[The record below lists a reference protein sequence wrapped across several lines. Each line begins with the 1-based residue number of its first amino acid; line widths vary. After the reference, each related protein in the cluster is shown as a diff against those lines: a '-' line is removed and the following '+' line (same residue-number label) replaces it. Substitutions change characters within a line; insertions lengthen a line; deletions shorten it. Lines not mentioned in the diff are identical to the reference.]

1 MGGAAGRGYPQK
13 NRASGAIAGCEH
25 RPGGCLST
33 GCWQACRCPVPAC
46 ESEAMNAWGSK
57 LLRSDRARHA
67 EVLRGMLRTPVIVD
81 VADHDSADA
90 VAMAVAA
97 TGREQ
102 LRRDEAE
109 SKFPNGL
116 HRGLRRIDDALLAGL
131 SEPVTAGGALELAE
145 MLGVID
151 TPRIHVHGVQGG
163 AGTSSLAVHLALA
176 LAHCLFQDATPVS
189 LVDADPDSVGL
200 DLLFGWEAVPGRRV
214 GEPGIGE
221 REGVPVEDWPVAP
234 GGTGLRFRSR
244 RLGAG
249 DGQAAEPAAEYPVAG
264 VADYP
269 AAGVA
274 VVDRGRANPMADV
287 RSVALAAQAESRSVA
302 AGAPSLAAR
311 GADLV
316 VCMTRP
322 TVAGVHAL
330 GRCLAELEGVDVPA
344 VGVLREEAGLETPIA
359 LRQMLGRAPVELWPW
374 DGAIA
379 SEPLDGCAGEASV
392 QDLQLALNILG
403 HLPGASAW
411 GRTRDVD
418 C

>member
-1 MGGAAGRGYPQK
+1 
-13 NRASGAIAGCEH
+13 
-25 RPGGCLST
+25 
-33 GCWQACRCPVPAC
+33 
-46 ESEAMNAWGSK
+46 MNAWGSK

-67 EVLRGMLRTPVIVD
+67 EVLRGMLRTPVVVD

-145 MLGVID
+145 MLGVVD
-151 TPRIHVHGVQGG
+151 KPRIHVHGVQGG

-200 DLLFGWEAVPGRRV
+200 DLLFGWEAVPGWRV

-249 DGQAAEPAAEYPVAG
+249 DGQAAESAAEYPVAG
-264 VADYP
+264 VAGYL

-274 VVDRGRANPMADV
+274 VVDRGRVNPMADV
-287 RSVALAAQAESRSVA
+287 RNVAPPGQAESRSVA
-302 AGAPSLAAR
+302 ASAPRPAAR

-316 VCMTRP
+316 VCVTRP

-330 GRCLAELEGVDVPA
+330 GRCLAELDAADVPA
-344 VGVLREEAGLETPIA
+344 VGVLREEVGLETPIA

-379 SEPLDGCAGEASV
+379 AEPLDGCSGEASAN
-392 QDLQLALNILG
+392 DLQLGVRILR
-403 HLPGASAW
+403 HLPGASAL
-411 GRTRDVD
+411 GRAHDVD

>member
-1 MGGAAGRGYPQK
+1 
-13 NRASGAIAGCEH
+13 
-25 RPGGCLST
+25 
-33 GCWQACRCPVPAC
+33 
-46 ESEAMNAWGSK
+46 MNAWGSK
-57 LLRSDRARHA
+57 LLRSDRAGHA
-67 EVLRGMLRTPVIVD
+67 ETLRGMLRTPVVVD

-116 HRGLRRIDDALLAGL
+116 HRGLRRIDAALLASL

-163 AGTSSLAVHLALA
+163 AGTSSLAVHLALS

-200 DLLFGWEAVPGRRV
+200 DLLFGWEGVPGRRV
-214 GEPGIGE
+214 GEQGIGE
-221 REGVPVEDWPVAP
+221 REGVPVEGWPVAP
-234 GGTGLRFRSR
+234 GGSGLRFRSQ
-244 RLGAG
+244 RLDAAG
-249 DGQAAEPAAEYPVAG
+249 GRPEPNTDRGLDRPTAG
-264 VADYP
+264 TADYP
-269 AAGVA
+269 LRGVA
-274 VVDRGRANPMADV
+274 VVDRGRVNPMADV
-287 RSVALAAQAESRSVA
+287 RE
-302 AGAPSLAAR
+302 GASAPEDDGVSASNGA
-311 GADLV
+311 ADLV
-316 VCMTRP
+316 VCVTRP

-330 GRCLAELEGVDVPA
+330 GRCLAELDAADVPA

-379 SEPLDGCAGEASV
+379 SEPLDGCSGEASTN
-392 QDLQLALNILG
+392 DLQLGVRILG
-403 HLPGASAW
+403 HLPGASVL
-411 GRTRDVD
+411 GRAHDVD

>member
-1 MGGAAGRGYPQK
+1 
-13 NRASGAIAGCEH
+13 
-25 RPGGCLST
+25 
-33 GCWQACRCPVPAC
+33 
-46 ESEAMNAWGSK
+46 
-57 LLRSDRARHA
+57 
-67 EVLRGMLRTPVIVD
+67 MLRTPVIVD

-116 HRGLRRIDDALLAGL
+116 HRGLRRIDDVLLAGL
-131 SEPVTAGGALELAE
+131 NEPVTAGGALELAE

-151 TPRIHVHGVQGG
+151 TPRIHVHSVQGG

-200 DLLFGWEAVPGRRV
+200 DLLCGWEGVPGRRV
-214 GEPGIGE
+214 GEQGIGE
-221 REGVPVEDWPVAP
+221 REGVPVEGWPVAP

-244 RLGAG
+244 RHDAAG
-249 DGQAAEPAAEYPVAG
+249 GRPEPNADLVVHRPAAG
-264 VADYP
+264 TADYP
-269 AAGVA
+269 AAGIA
-274 VVDRGRANPMADV
+274 VVDRGRVNPMADV
-287 RSVALAAQAESRSVA
+287 RGVAPAGQAEAHSA
-302 AGAPSLAAR
+302 ATDTPSPAAR

-316 VCMTRP
+316 VCVTRP

-330 GRCLAELEGVDVPA
+330 GRCLAELDAADVPA

-379 SEPLDGCAGEASV
+379 AEPLDGCSGEASV
-392 QDLQLALNILG
+392 NDLQLGVRILG
-403 HLPGASAW
+403 HLPGASAL
-411 GRTRDVD
+411 GRAHDVD

>member
-1 MGGAAGRGYPQK
+1 
-13 NRASGAIAGCEH
+13 
-25 RPGGCLST
+25 
-33 GCWQACRCPVPAC
+33 
-46 ESEAMNAWGSK
+46 MNAWGSK
-57 LLRSDRARHA
+57 LLRSDRAGHA
-67 EVLRGMLRTPVIVD
+67 ETLRGMLRTPVVVD

-116 HRGLRRIDDALLAGL
+116 HRGLRRIDAALLASL

-163 AGTSSLAVHLALA
+163 AGTSSFAVHLALA

-200 DLLFGWEAVPGRRV
+200 DLLCGWEGVPGRRV
-214 GEPGIGE
+214 GEQGIGE
-221 REGVPVEDWPVAP
+221 REGVPVEGWPVAP

-244 RLGAG
+244 RLGVAG
-249 DGQAAEPAAEYPVAG
+249 GRPELNADLAVHRPAAGTAN
-264 VADYP
+264 YP
-269 AAGVA
+269 ASGVA
-274 VVDRGRANPMADV
+274 VVDRGRVNPMADV
-287 RSVALAAQAESRSVA
+287 RGVASAGQAEAHNA
-302 AGAPSLAAR
+302 AADSPSPTAWA
-311 GADLV
+311 ADLV
-316 VCMTRP
+316 VCVTRP

-330 GRCLAELEGVDVPA
+330 GRSLAELDAADVPA

-359 LRQMLGRAPVELWPW
+359 LRQMLGRQPVELWPW

-379 SEPLDGCAGEASV
+379 AEPLDGCAGEASV
-392 QDLQLALNILG
+392 NDLQLGLRILG
-403 HLPGASAW
+403 YLPGAGAW
-411 GRTRDVD
+411 GRACDVD

>member
-1 MGGAAGRGYPQK
+1 
-13 NRASGAIAGCEH
+13 
-25 RPGGCLST
+25 
-33 GCWQACRCPVPAC
+33 
-46 ESEAMNAWGSK
+46 
-57 LLRSDRARHA
+57 
-67 EVLRGMLRTPVIVD
+67 MLRTPVIVD

-116 HRGLRRIDDALLAGL
+116 HRGLRRIDDVLLAGL
-131 SEPVTAGGALELAE
+131 NEPVTAGGALELAE

-151 TPRIHVHGVQGG
+151 TPRIHVHSVQGG

-200 DLLFGWEAVPGRRV
+200 DLLCGWEGVPGRRV
-214 GEPGIGE
+214 GEQGIGE
-221 REGVPVEDWPVAP
+221 REGVPVEGWPVAP

-244 RLGAG
+244 RHDAAG
-249 DGQAAEPAAEYPVAG
+249 GRPEPNADLVVHRSAAG
-264 VADYP
+264 TADYP
-269 AAGVA
+269 AAGIA
-274 VVDRGRANPMADV
+274 VVDRGRVNPMADARNV
-287 RSVALAAQAESRSVA
+287 APEGQVEARSAA
-302 AGAPSLAAR
+302 AGAPSPAAR

-316 VCMTRP
+316 VCVTRP
-322 TVAGVHAL
+322 TVAGVYAL
-330 GRCLAELEGVDVPA
+330 GRCLAELDAVDVPA

-379 SEPLDGCAGEASV
+379 AEPLDGCSGEASV
-392 QDLQLALNILG
+392 NDLQLGARILG
-403 HLPGASAW
+403 HLPGASAL
-411 GRTRDVD
+411 GKAHDVD

>member
-1 MGGAAGRGYPQK
+1 MG
-13 NRASGAIAGCEH
+13 S
-25 RPGGCLST
+25 GGCLST
-33 GCWQACRCPVPAC
+33 GCWQACRCRVPAC

-67 EVLRGMLRTPVIVD
+67 EVLRGMLRTPVVVD

-90 VAMAVAA
+90 VAMAIAA

-163 AGTSSLAVHLALA
+163 AGTSSLAGHLALA

-214 GEPGIGE
+214 GEQGIGE
-221 REGVPVEDWPVAP
+221 REGVPVEGWPVAP

-249 DGQAAEPAAEYPVAG
+249 DGQAAEPAA
-264 VADYP
+264 DYP
-269 AAGVA
+269 AAGIA
-274 VVDRGRANPMADV
+274 VVDRGRVNPMADV
-287 RSVALAAQAESRSVA
+287 RSVATPGQAESRSAA
-302 AGAPSLAAR
+302 AGAPSPAAR
-311 GADLV
+311 DADLV
-316 VCMTRP
+316 VCVTRP

-330 GRCLAELEGVDVPA
+330 GRCLAELDAADVPA

-359 LRQMLGRAPVELWPW
+359 LRQMLGRALVELWPW
-374 DGAIA
+374 DGVIA
-379 SEPLDGCAGEASV
+379 AEPLDGCSGEASAN
-392 QDLQLALNILG
+392 DLQLGVRILG
-403 HLPGASAW
+403 HLPGAGAL
-411 GRTRDVD
+411 GRAHDVD